1 MKKMRNILLCL
12 LLVLS
17 GCSGSKEEKV
27 VNEMGCTV
35 GDSKSLKMYEQYT
48 QIAPNLGFDTFVQ
61 LTAYVGKVSD
71 FNEYWTIVK
80 ENWEYYDKLFDKYD
94 SYSDVNNIKTIN
106 DNAGIAPVKVDEDL
120 MEMLLLSKKYYE
132 ITNGA
137 FDITMGP
144 VLTIWHNYRE
154 EGEALNKEGKD
165 GNLPTQAELEEAK
178 KYVGWEYVE
187 LDEKNLT
194 VYLTDANASLDVGG
208 VAKGFAAEKIALKL
222 ECAGMVSGLVNAGG
236 NIRAIG
242 SNPNGESWSVGITN
256 PNDYANPLSY
266 EAIYYKESMSFVTS
280 GDYLRYFTVGDTMYN
295 HIISPFTLWPANNFR
310 SVSINIKNSALA
322 DIYSTALFIQDY
334 ETGLKL
340 SEDQKFDALWVVDME
355 DAIEAKYSEIIDYD
369 ENVKGIQLIANESAL
384 KHTGKLKNNY

>member
-1 MKKMRNILLCL
+1 MKKLRNILLCL
-12 LLVLS
+12 LLILS
-17 GCSGSKEEKV
+17 GCSGTKENAE

-35 GDSKSLKMYEQYT
+35 GSSKSLKVYEQYT

-61 LTAYVGKVSD
+61 LTAYVEKVSD

-94 SYSDVNNIKTIN
+94 SFDGVNNIKTIN
-106 DNAGIAPVKVDEDL
+106 DNAGIAPVKVDDDL
-120 MEMLLLSKKYYE
+120 MEMILLSKKYYE
-132 ITNGA
+132 ITDGA

-144 VLTIWHNYRE
+144 VLEIWHNYRE
-154 EGEALNKEGKD
+154 EGEALNKDGKD
-165 GNLPTQAELEEAK
+165 GRLPTQTELDEAA
-178 KYVGWEYVE
+178 KYVGWNYVE
-187 LDEKNLT
+187 IDEANQT
-194 VYLTDANASLDVGG
+194 VYLTDKNASLDVGG

-242 SNPNGESWSVGITN
+242 SNPNGEAWSVGITN
-256 PNDYANPLSY
+256 PNDYTNPLSY

-280 GDYLRYFTVGDTMYN
+280 GDYLRYYTVGDVMYN
-295 HIISPFTLWPANNFR
+295 HIISPYTLWPANNFR

-322 DIYSTALFIQDY
+322 DIYSTSLFIQDY

-340 SEDQKFDALWVVDME
+340 SEEQGFDALWVVDIE
-355 DAIEAKYSEIIDYD
+355 DAFEAEYSEIIDYD
-369 ENVKGIQLIANESAL
+369 EKVKGIQLVANESAVS
-384 KHTGKLKNNY
+384 HTGKLKNNY